1 MIDIHNN
8 ILDKLL
14 KSNRPQR
21 DIVDGDGNCFF
32 ESLLKCT
39 ETELSRSCSTASEIH
54 QKVCNHMME
63 NVAEYMNFFPTER
76 GLDEELFLQKVES
89 LQNNGYVF
97 LMQ

>member
-39 ETELSRSCSTASEIH
+39 ETELSRSCSTASEIR

-76 GLDEELFLQKVES
+76 GLDEELF
-89 LQNNGYVF
+89 
-97 LMQ
+97 

>member
-1 MIDIHNN
+1 
-8 ILDKLL
+8 
-14 KSNRPQR
+14 
-21 DIVDGDGNCFF
+21 
-32 ESLLKCT
+32 
-39 ETELSRSCSTASEIH
+39 
-54 QKVCNHMME
+54 MME